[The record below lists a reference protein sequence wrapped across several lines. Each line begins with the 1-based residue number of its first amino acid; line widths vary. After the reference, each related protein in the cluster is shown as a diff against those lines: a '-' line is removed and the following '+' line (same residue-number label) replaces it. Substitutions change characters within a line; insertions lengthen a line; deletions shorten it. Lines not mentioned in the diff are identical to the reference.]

1 MPVRSEQQP
10 CTQQPCSRAHV
21 LLQLRP
27 GHGELR
33 VSLLPSPGAQSAH
46 TLLVPTE
53 VESDILRRVRTLL
66 RELDGHH
73 PACQP
78 DRGMLRWTL
87 HKKIDQNPSNSPIL
101 VRILVKELERAE
113 RGDYRHYIIPLL
125 HTLMYTLIKAPCI
138 SDELCSRVYDFCK
151 KLLTLPKP
159 FCTIGLDYA
168 ARLKMERTAP
178 GMLYQRMVISEQ
190 SLKSDPYPYQE
201 KIFIFADPELLS
213 EAICKALLT
222 DTEAARVSQ
231 SPQACMC
238 YVITHAVQAALGEDC
253 DLSALRMRLQGMPS
267 SEVEHWFQEVVAAV
281 ECTGSEAGA
290 DRGQHEERLR
300 SIYCTILSSSLPGDA
315 PLEGLQGTPL
325 PNPNISFHLWTEDD
339 QLWKE
344 LVLFIRPLSQS
355 CEPDRLSQ
363 DLDNFEIQ
371 DIISDCECCEQTRF
385 SVLST
390 DSGIERDLPPA
401 PEEPCAPCSAD
412 TEQSRLHRKG
422 GIKKKPSPLESVA
435 FLQTG
440 CNGPG
445 AKPAAKGQRR
455 VGVPAEPAAPLLRL
469 HTARI
474 VLLGDDRILGR
485 LAQAYHALRKRE
497 TRRVFLTPRLNL
509 QFYYVPVTGQPGT
522 LAAANPSAT
531 TSPEELC
538 EVAAYLG
545 RADPWYE
552 SNINALC
559 HMIPKLATMPSS
571 PSKHLVTDL
580 FLTDVIAYYVRM
592 GTQPVCF
599 QVYAMKVF
607 FSNLVQEP
615 AEDVF
620 LTELCAQM
628 QDSASPRGVF
638 AAHSWVCHRGVLPA
652 TAARAMPWDSPHS
665 PAIRSCPEF
674 LCLPPRH
681 VMPGKRV
688 VVGSW
693 SQPESPVCPQSG
705 LCPGTDFFCPEMGG
719 MSDTSILLRIPLAE
733 VNPAKKK
740 MILDGPGIDL
750 TVTYRKVVVS
760 DRAKEVSLSLRST
773 GFSMKA
779 IPANTAQDLACLD
792 VNITEVVKINNLS
805 GRSFSVS
812 GCGCSWLHKGWP
824 GSFARA
830 VNTFLSSCSVEVSP
844 CLEPSYCLQK
854 SRTMKFSLHGAED
867 VGLVKYM
874 PKSLLLPINTFA
886 GVIQ

>member
-1 MPVRSEQQP
+1 ML
-10 CTQQPCSRAHV
+10 CCS
-21 LLQLRP
+21 
-27 GHGELR
+27 
-33 VSLLPSPGAQSAH
+33 PSPAMESA
-46 TLLVPTE
+46 E

-73 PACQP
+73 PACQS

-125 HTLMYTLIKAPCI
+125 HTLMYALIKAPCI
-138 SDELCSRVYDFCK
+138 SDELCSRVYDFCT
-151 KLLTLPKP
+151 KLLTLPRP

-168 ARLKMERTAP
+168 ARLKMERMAP

-213 EAICKALLT
+213 EAICKALLS

-238 YVITHAVQAALGEDC
+238 CVITHTMQAALGEGC

-267 SEVEHWFQEVVAAV
+267 SEVEHWFQEVVMAV
-281 ECTGSEAGA
+281 ECTGSKVAA
-290 DRGQHEERLR
+290 DRGQHMERLQ
-300 SIYCTILSSSLPGDA
+300 SIYSAILSSSPPGDA

-355 CEPDRLSQ
+355 CEPDHLSQ

-371 DIISDCECCEQTRF
+371 DIISDCECCEKTRF

-390 DSGIERDLPPA
+390 DSGIERDLPPTS
-401 PEEPCAPCSAD
+401 EEPLAPCSAD

-445 AKPAAKGQRR
+445 VKPAAKVQRR
-455 VGVPAEPAAPLLRL
+455 VGIPAEPMAPLLRL

-474 VLLGDDRILGR
+474 VLLGDDRVLGR
-485 LAQAYHALRKRE
+485 LAQAYHSLRKRE

-522 LAAANPSAT
+522 LAAA
-531 TSPEELC
+531 
-538 EVAAYLG
+538 
-545 RADPWYE
+545 
-552 SNINALC
+552 
-559 HMIPKLATMPSS
+559 PSS

-580 FLTDVIAYYVRM
+580 FITDVIAYYVRM
-592 GTQPVCF
+592 GAQPVCF
-599 QVYAMKVF
+599 QVYAVKVF
-607 FSNLVQEP
+607 FSSSAQEP

-620 LTELCAQM
+620 LTELCAQL
-628 QDSASPRGVF
+628 QDS
-638 AAHSWVCHRGVLPA
+638 
-652 TAARAMPWDSPHS
+652 
-665 PAIRSCPEF
+665 
-674 LCLPPRH
+674 
-681 VMPGKRV
+681 
-688 VVGSW
+688 
-693 SQPESPVCPQSG
+693 
-705 LCPGTDFFCPEMGG
+705 
-719 MSDTSILLRIPLAE
+719 IPSRE
-733 VNPAKKK
+733 VNPNKKK
-740 MILDGPGIDL
+740 TTLDGPGVDL

-773 GFSMKA
+773 GLSMKA
-779 IPANTAQDLACLD
+779 IPANAAEDLACLNVD
-792 VNITEVVKINNLS
+792 ITEVVRINNLS
-805 GRSFSVS
+805 GRSFSTVANKLKTCNIKIRS
-812 GCGCSWLHKGWP
+812 TEQRPFTLCLDKDS
-824 GSFARA
+824 RR
-830 VNTFLSSCSVEVSP
+830 TYRSVISLEVSP

-854 SRTMKFSLHGAED
+854 SRTMKFSPHEAED